1 MKKKN
6 ILASLIGLL
15 SVSFLFGCGDNN
27 SATNVGTTTGGADNL
42 TDEINIV
49 KNDKLAVDQNKC
61 IGCGRCARVAPDN
74 FEMNSQIR
82 KAQIKSSEIKNQ
94 KSVDSAIMGCAPKAI
109 TQ

>member
-6 ILASLIGLL
+6 ILASLIGLM
-15 SVSFLFGCGDNN
+15 SVSFLFGCGNDN
-27 SATNVGTTTGGADNL
+27 SANNVGTTSNNANDS

-61 IGCGRCARVAPDN
+61 VGCGKCARIAPDN

-82 KAQIKSSEIKNQ
+82 KAQVKSPEIKNQ
-94 KSVDSAIMGCAPKAI
+94 KAIDNAIMGCAPKAI